1 MRPPVPKY
9 FMIKG
14 VLRARLE
21 REYAPGARL
30 PSEAEFCKDFG
41 VSRMTIQQALSLL
54 TKDGLIRREQGRGTF
69 YVGPST
75 PRTETK
81 PSELLESVMRREG
94 FARVVREGVIVA
106 PPRVA
111 ERLGEGLRPLRAV
124 DPNRQPHHVVVR
136 LDDPVLFHCPM
147 VFMENVESLRGF
159 SEEEATNLRNYLVKG
174 GFLWVDDFWGS
185 NAWANWEDHI
195 SSVLPPSEFP
205 IFDLPIS
212 HPIMHTVFDVKEF
225 LQVPN
230 INFWYRSGGSV
241 SERGYDSA
249 EVHYRGIQNSRGHL
263 MVLTT
268 HNTDVSDTWERE
280 GAAEE
285 YFNRFSP
292 RGYAI
297 GVNVVVY
304 ALTH

>member
-1 MRPPVPKY
+1 
-9 FMIKG
+9 MIRRG
-14 VLRARLE
+14 RLTVAGLSVALACASLAGAQQIWISGRVSE
-21 REYAPGARL
+21 RVATIEDFDGQFLYCRGIFNGGWRTDYPGADNNFSIRL
-30 PSEAEFCKDFG
+30 AE
-41 VSRMTIQQALSLL
+41 L
-54 TKDGLIRREQGRGTF
+54 TRIPVKF
-69 YVGPST
+69 
-75 PRTETK
+75 
-81 PSELLESVMRREG
+81 
-94 FARVVREGVIVA
+94 
-106 PPRVA
+106 
-111 ERLGEGLRPLRAV
+111 